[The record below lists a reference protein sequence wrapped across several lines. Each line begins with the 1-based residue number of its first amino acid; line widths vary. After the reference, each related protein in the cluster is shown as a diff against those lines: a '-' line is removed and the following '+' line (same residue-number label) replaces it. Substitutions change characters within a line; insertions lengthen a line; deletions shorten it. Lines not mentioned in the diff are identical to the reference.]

1 MVLGFVRH
9 RGHVR
14 HPRRVPMGYGQNW
27 RSVMTESEIMEYA
40 ETLLED
46 FKDAAIQAVEDNSA
60 TWATMTDDEIRKEV
74 RAAFAEELHF
84 L

>member
-1 MVLGFVRH
+1 
-9 RGHVR
+9 
-14 HPRRVPMGYGQNW
+14 
-27 RSVMTESEIMEYA
+27 MTESEIMEYA